1 MSPELHLDHLAS
13 FGIFGIFMYFRSSF
27 ALEATQL
34 DASCRFLQI
43 PADSCRVASPGCD
56 DGQHLPPDLPGVKS
70 VRFVDAGRC
79 WYLYDEMPGTKTSYT
94 NHSLTA

>member
-1 MSPELHLDHLAS
+1 
-13 FGIFGIFMYFRSSF
+13 MYFRSSF

-43 PADSCRVASPGCD
+43 PAELNSAPGCD

-79 WYLYDEMPGTKTSYT
+79 WYLYDEIPGTKTSYT